1 VIVGNGRFI
10 AGGIPI
16 TSEAKPDDGLLD
28 LVLIPERP
36 VTDLA
41 LLAPQILMGNH
52 LSSASIIYR
61 RAAHIT
67 VNSKPG
73 MWFNVDGELV
83 GNEPAVF
90 EVLPRALQFVVGQA

>member
-1 VIVGNGRFI
+1 V
-10 AGGIPI
+10 
-16 TSEAKPDDGLLD
+16 PDDGLLD

-36 VTDLA
+36 LADLA

-61 RAAHIT
+61 RAARIS

-90 EVLPRALQFVVGQA
+90 EVLPRALQFVAGKA